1 VDPIE
6 AFKVNARAGWAHFA
20 PVQSNTTPAAAHLVR
35 FAGIRPGVRVLDVG
49 CGTGVAA
56 VTAARLGAIV
66 TGLDM
71 TPDLLEVAQA
81 NARTAG
87 VQVEWREGDAEAL
100 PFGDGTFD
108 VVMSQ
113 FGHMFALRPELAVA
127 GMLRV
132 LKPGGTIA
140 FSTWPPHLLI
150 GRLFAVMA
158 SHLPPPPPG
167 VAPPVLWGEPAV
179 IRERLG
185 AAVHDIR
192 FDMGRMS
199 APALSPAHYRA
210 FTEGT
215 VGPVVKLVEALQKTD
230 PAKLEAFRRACEALI
245 AEYFDANLVH
255 HDFLMTRGT
264 KN

>member
-1 VDPIE
+1 MDPIE
-6 AFKVNARAGWAHFA
+6 AFKANARAGWAHFA
-20 PVQSNTTPAAAHLVR
+20 PVQAQTTPAAAHLVR
-35 FAGIRPGVRVLDVG
+35 FAGVRPGMRVLDVA
-49 CGTGVAA
+49 CGTGVVA
-56 VTAARLGAIV
+56 VTAARLGAVV

-71 TPDLLEVAQA
+71 TPDLLEAAQA
-81 NARTAG
+81 NARIAG

-100 PFGDGTFD
+100 PFGDGAFD
-108 VVMSQ
+108 IVMSQ
-113 FGHMFALRPELAVA
+113 FGHMFAPRPELAVT

-150 GRLFAVMA
+150 GRLFALIA

-167 VAPPVLWGEPAV
+167 VAPPMLWGEPAV

-192 FDMGRMS
+192 FDMGRMTVS
-199 APALSPAHYRA
+199 ALSPAHSRA
-210 FTEGT
+210 FSEDTI
-215 VGPVVKLVEALQKTD
+215 GPVLKLVESLRATD

-255 HDFLMTRGT
+255 QDFLMTRGT